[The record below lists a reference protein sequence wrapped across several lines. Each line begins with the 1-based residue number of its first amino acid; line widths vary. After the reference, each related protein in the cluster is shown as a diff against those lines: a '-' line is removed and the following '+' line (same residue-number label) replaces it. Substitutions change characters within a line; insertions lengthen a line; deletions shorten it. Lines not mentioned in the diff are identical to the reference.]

1 MFDNVETKP
10 ITVVNSAD
18 FPQTQLPEFVFIG
31 RSNVGKS
38 SLLNALTNRKNL
50 AYTSGAPGKT
60 QTINFYMIDEKFYL
74 VDVPGYGYARVSKKA
89 REAFGEMI
97 ERYLTTRETLRC
109 VYLLIDM
116 RHQPLE
122 DDVIMVTYLKQMGLH
137 FKIVLT
143 KVDKLSKN
151 QQASQRAKLA
161 RGFVL
166 ASDDFIPTSA
176 TSKQNIDLLQA
187 DILAQI

>member
-60 QTINFYMIDEKFYL
+60 QTINFYMVEEKFYL

-116 RHQPLE
+116 RHEPLE

-143 KVDKLSKN
+143 KADKLSKN

-161 RGFVL
+161 KGFVL

-176 TSKQNIDLLQA
+176 TSKQNIDVLQA

>member
-1 MFDNVETKP
+1 MFEHVETRP
-10 ITVVNSAD
+10 ITVVKSAD
-18 FPQTQLPEFVFIG
+18 FPQTDLPEFVFIG

-38 SLLNALTNRKNL
+38 SLLNAVTNRKKL

-60 QTINFYMIDEKFYL
+60 QTINFYLIDEKFYL

-116 RHQPLE
+116 RHDPLE
-122 DDVIMVTYLKQMGLH
+122 DDVIMVDYLKQMDLN

-143 KVDKLSKN
+143 KADKLSNN

-161 RGFVL
+161 KGFVL

-176 TSKQNIDLLQA
+176 TTKLNIDFLRA
-187 DILAQI
+187 DILSQL